1 MTNTMHKT
9 YGYGN
14 QKYNGPA
21 YAKTF
26 HGKVR
31 GLSQNKSICI
41 QYMGGAFFDD
51 IFMISTTNND
61 DDFISYLI
69 KSNPTI

>member
-1 MTNTMHKT
+1 MGIKNIMAQH
-9 YGYGN
+9 N
-14 QKYNGPA
+14 

-26 HGKVR
+26 HGKVGGFST
-31 GLSQNKSICI
+31 GLSQNKTICI

-61 DDFISYLI
+61 DDLISYLI
-69 KSNPTI
+69 NSHPTI